1 MKVEDPPPSVDVERL
16 REESRRRYL
25 DLRSK
30 KELKLLEMTVKDEEE
45 LFKDVKRWV
54 LISSNAFI

>member
-1 MKVEDPPPSVDVERL
+1 MKREEEKPLDIDVERL
-16 REESRRRYL
+16 REESRRHYL

-45 LFKDVKRWV
+45 LFKDVKR
-54 LISSNAFI
+54 

>member
-45 LFKDVKRWV
+45 LFKDVKR
-54 LISSNAFI
+54 